1 MVQVPRF
8 RRLVSRHKKREPLA
22 ALLINREGEW
32 QLNGSRLRIPK
43 EAMIGHVGVILRR
56 ASTLSRVDVP
66 SQKGDKIL
74 SKMLTKS
81 SWDVNLLRVY
91 LSI

>member
-1 MVQVPRF
+1 MGQVPRF

-22 ALLINREGEW
+22 ALLINQEGKW
-32 QLNGSRLRIPK
+32 QHNDNRLWIPK

-56 ASTLSRVDVP
+56 AAALSRAEILR
-66 SQKGDKIL
+66 KGDKIL
-74 SKMLTKS
+74 SNMLTNY

>member
-1 MVQVPRF
+1 MGQVPSIVY
-8 RRLVSRHKKREPLA
+8 LVSRHKKREPLA
-22 ALLINREGEW
+22 ALLINWEGKW
-32 QLNGSRLRIPK
+32 QLNGNRLRIPK

-56 ASTLSRVDVP
+56 AGALSRAGILR
-66 SQKGDKIL
+66 KGDKIL
-74 SKMLTKS
+74 SKMLTNY

>member
-1 MVQVPRF
+1 MGQVTSIVY
-8 RRLVSRHKKREPLA
+8 LVGRHKKREPLA
-22 ALLINREGEW
+22 ALLINREGKW
-32 QLNGSRLRIPK
+32 QLNGNRLRIPK

-56 ASTLSRVDVP
+56 AGALSRAGILR
-66 SQKGDKIL
+66 KGDKIL

-81 SWDVNLLRVY
+81 SSDVNLLRLY